1 VLECAIASPAQEVV
15 RPPRFAR
22 FAIVRIVLATVF
34 VAAPVVAL
42 QLVGQALALDGSLLA
57 PTVILAAL
65 AGYVAYVRLIEG
77 RSPIAELAARG
88 AAAQIAVGFALGALL
103 FATTM
108 LVLSLLGAASFGPG
122 EGWGIVA
129 PGLLVAFGAAVAEE
143 IFLRGVVFRI
153 VSERLGDAVALAI
166 SAALFGAIHAGNAGA
181 TVFSCIAIA
190 LEAGVLLAAAYMV
203 TRRLWL
209 PIGLHAAWNF
219 TEGTVFG
226 ASVSGTR
233 PRGLLTSRFHG
244 SDLVTGGSFGPE
256 ASIVAVVVCLVAATA
271 LLVIAARRPRR
282 TA

>member
-1 VLECAIASPAQEVV
+1 M
-15 RPPRFAR
+15 RRPRFAR
-22 FAIVRIVLATVF
+22 FTIVRIVLATLF

-42 QLVGQALALDGSLLA
+42 QLVGQALALDGSLLG

-65 AGYVAYVRLIEG
+65 AGYVAYVRLIEA

-88 AAAQIAVGFALGALL
+88 AATQIAVGFALGALL

-122 EGWGIVA
+122 EGWGIIA

-166 SAALFGAIHAGNAGA
+166 SAALFGAIHAGNQGA

-190 LEAGVLLAAAYMV
+190 LEAGVLLAAAFMV

-282 TA
+282 AA